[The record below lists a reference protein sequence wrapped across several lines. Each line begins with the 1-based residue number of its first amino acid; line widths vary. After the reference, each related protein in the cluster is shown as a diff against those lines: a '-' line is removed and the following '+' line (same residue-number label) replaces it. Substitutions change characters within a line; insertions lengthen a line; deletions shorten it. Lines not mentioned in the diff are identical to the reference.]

1 MQHRSLQHASRNPL
15 NMLLST
21 FRRYTQAHMPLDMRL
36 QQKLLQS
43 LPRNR
48 EQNHCRQRCSR
59 RLLRA
64 LVAVRV
70 ICAKDSGS
78 VL

>member
-1 MQHRSLQHASRNPL
+1 MQHRSLRRMNHNLP

-78 VL
+78 IL